1 MNSQLYLSCKDVV
14 DEIFK
19 IYNTNKTLVD
29 FIYTNNIP
37 PTDARMR
44 FFYYDTPASGF
55 IIIDAKYNTTYFA
68 THSKNILKFTV
79 GVCQY
84 EFSDDQLNEFC
95 NTLEDGKRFTIAS
108 DFLRHL
114 RGYIGRK
121 YNKHEFESIHNNL
134 SYICGGH
141 ITL

>member
-84 EFSDDQLNEFC
+84 EFSDD
-95 NTLEDGKRFTIAS
+95 
-108 DFLRHL
+108 
-114 RGYIGRK
+114 
-121 YNKHEFESIHNNL
+121 
-134 SYICGGH
+134 
-141 ITL
+141 